1 MAYLSAEEIAEAT
14 GLTSNFIGRLL
25 NQLPEVFGQYRRK
38 GRNQRNEVASE
49 ALAIFKFITTQKEL
63 NLTIPEIREKIAVS
77 GFAQPVE
84 QVDEP
89 LLSPLPAPSMAHE
102 LAGERERSRAAEE
115 TAHREKMAHLDTK
128 QELQEMRQRLSAYEN
143 TVLLLSEG
151 KTRDFDEYR
160 QLSESEKARQR
171 EREIKEEVLFEEYQQ
186 SGWLRRGKKA
196 KTLVKR
202 LKEMREREASD
213 QAPVAETA
221 EVAD

>member
-1 MAYLSAEEIAEAT
+1 M
-14 GLTSNFIGRLL
+14 

-49 ALAIFKFITTQKEL
+49 ALAIFKFIATQKEQS
-63 NLTIPEIREKIAVS
+63 LTIPEIKAKIAAS
-77 GFAQPVE
+77 GFIQPVE
-84 QVDEP
+84 QVAEP
-89 LLSPLPAPSMAHE
+89 LLTPSPAPSMAQE
-102 LAGERERSRAAEE
+102 LAEERERSRAAEE

-151 KTRDFDEYR
+151 RTKDFDEYR

-171 EREIKEEVLFEEYQQ
+171 EHEIKEEVLFEEYQQ

-196 KTLVKR
+196 KKLVKR
-202 LKEMREREASD
+202 LKEMREKETSD
-213 QAPVAETA
+213 QTPVVETA
-221 EVAD
+221 EVVD